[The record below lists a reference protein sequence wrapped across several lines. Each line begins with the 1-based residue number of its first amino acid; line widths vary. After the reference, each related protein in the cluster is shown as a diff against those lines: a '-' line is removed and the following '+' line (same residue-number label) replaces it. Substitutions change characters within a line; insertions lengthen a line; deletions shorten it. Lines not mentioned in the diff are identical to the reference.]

1 MTYEAL
7 GLRTS
12 LGKGAGKGR
21 RRPEEKLAALQ
32 HRAASALNDGG
43 PWAFPFPTSGVQGS
57 RTQNENG
64 ERGLYSPT
72 LILHQVS
79 ETVIR
84 ERKRCLQ
91 VIGKSGGHRV
101 SCALHMGFS
110 YCSPT
115 FHSSLKLLLILVV
128 AYDHENMIKGTRRS
142 ATCRTI
148 TVCQVMIGTEIVFSL
163 VRWR

>member
-12 LGKGAGKGR
+12 LGKGARKGR

-72 LILHQVS
+72 LSFYTRYQKQLSERGSDVS
-79 ETVIR
+79 R
-84 ERKRCLQ
+84 
-91 VIGKSGGHRV
+91 
-101 SCALHMGFS
+101 
-110 YCSPT
+110 
-115 FHSSLKLLLILVV
+115 
-128 AYDHENMIKGTRRS
+128 
-142 ATCRTI
+142 
-148 TVCQVMIGTEIVFSL
+148 
-163 VRWR
+163 